1 MLKTLV
7 LSVLCALLVATAARA
22 DRFSAGED
30 VYLSGSDADGTEQA
44 ARDLFAAGFGVR
56 VGAPVGADA
65 HLAGFSVTVSEPV
78 EGNLYAVGS
87 SLRLA
92 APIGADATVAGF
104 SVETESEGRIDGN
117 ARLSGGT
124 VRVGGPVAGALVL
137 SGGDVTLDAPVSGDV
152 WIAAGSL
159 RFESGARIDGTLR
172 YAAPSR
178 VEVPDTVIAASD
190 VTYVPLDVGEGRET
204 AERWTRDMPTPG
216 PFAFVA
222 GVATTLGFLL
232 VLGTVLIAFMPV
244 TVQALRQRAAGRPG
258 LSLLMGVL
266 GLSALFGLV
275 PVSALT
281 IVGLP
286 LIPLVLLAL
295 VLAWTLGYLLGVYS
309 VAMRVVDAFREGTAP
324 QGMAVRV
331 LALLAGL
338 VVAVLLN
345 FVPFLGWMLNV
356 AVVLLG
362 LGAITAALG
371 EALLRGRPG
380 AGRV

>member
-1 MLKTLV
+1 
-7 LSVLCALLVATAARA
+7 
-22 DRFSAGED
+22 
-30 VYLSGSDADGTEQA
+30 
-44 ARDLFAAGFGVR
+44 
-56 VGAPVGADA
+56 
-65 HLAGFSVTVSEPV
+65 
-78 EGNLYAVGS
+78 
-87 SLRLA
+87 
-92 APIGADATVAGF
+92 
-104 SVETESEGRIDGN
+104 
-117 ARLSGGT
+117 
-124 VRVGGPVAGALVL
+124 
-137 SGGDVTLDAPVSGDV
+137 
-152 WIAAGSL
+152 
-159 RFESGARIDGTLR
+159 
-172 YAAPSR
+172 
-178 VEVPDTVIAASD
+178 
-190 VTYVPLDVGEGRET
+190 
-204 AERWTRDMPTPG
+204 
-216 PFAFVA
+216 
-222 GVATTLGFLL
+222 
-232 VLGTVLIAFMPV
+232 
-244 TVQALRQRAAGRPG
+244 
-258 LSLLMGVL
+258 MGVL

-331 LALLAGL
+331 LAGL

-380 AGRV
+380 AGGV